1 MKQTN
6 RANHYGRTV
15 LSVTTIGILM
25 ASMQMSALLISLP
38 DMMGDLHMS
47 MFSVMWVLLVYMLIT
62 TAMVPLFGRLADMF
76 GRKRLYVLGFAVFTF
91 GSLLC
96 GLAQPRYDGMD
107 SYCTELSKGS
117 GALFSWRPGLQW
129 SPTPSI
135 LRHLGLGLSING
147 IAFGAGMVIGPV
159 VGGLLAPIGWQWIFF
174 YNVPIGIA
182 GTIWAYI
189 RLRDPSNLPRT
200 MGFDWWGCLVFIVG
214 MTSFLL
220 AVSLYAFPVGL
231 SMDIVYTMFVV
242 GVVGIGAFLWIERKV
257 KTPMLDLQLF
267 KNLDFTIGNVTVM
280 LNGLTRGASLFLLIF
295 FLQGP
300 YGLDPLTA
308 GLSLIPMGLATI
320 VVGPIAGREAD
331 RHGPRLLTIAGLA
344 VTAVGMLGLTFIDHN
359 TPFWWLAILMLISGI
374 GGSLFNSPNIKTVMN
389 AAPPERRGIA
399 SGTRAM
405 LMNIGSMLSMAIALP
420 MVLSGIPVDDMMK
433 LFLYGGGISSKAL
446 VIFENGLHE
455 AFLLFFVIS
464 IIAMLIS
471 LIKTGT
477 KMRYPL

>member
-1 MKQTN
+1 
-6 RANHYGRTV
+6 
-15 LSVTTIGILM
+15 
-25 ASMQMSALLISLP
+25 
-38 DMMGDLHMS
+38 
-47 MFSVMWVLLVYMLIT
+47 
-62 TAMVPLFGRLADMF
+62 
-76 GRKRLYVLGFAVFTF
+76 VFTF

-96 GLAQPRYDGMD
+96 GLAQPGYDGMD
-107 SYCTELSKGS
+107 LILYRIVQGIGGS
-117 GALFSWRPGLQW
+117 LLMATG
-129 SPTPSI
+129 TPMVADAFDP
-135 LRHLGLGLSING
+135 RHLGLGLSING

-242 GVVGIGAFLWIERKV
+242 GVVGIVAFLWIERKV
-257 KTPMLDLQLF
+257 KTPMLDLKLF

-477 KMRYPL
+477 QMRDPL